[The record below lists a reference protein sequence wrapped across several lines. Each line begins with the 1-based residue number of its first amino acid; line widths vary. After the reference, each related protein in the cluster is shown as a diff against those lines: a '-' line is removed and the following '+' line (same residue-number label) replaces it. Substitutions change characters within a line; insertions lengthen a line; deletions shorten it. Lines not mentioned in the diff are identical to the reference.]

1 MELALVRVSQDP
13 GDQALCKNLGDQD
26 EQFRVSLE
34 RLSDDA
40 QEAISQYLEQ
50 LTEKERYELDEAYMQ
65 GVKDCM
71 HMLIEMEMFQRERS
85 A

>member
-1 MELALVRVSQDP
+1 
-13 GDQALCKNLGDQD
+13 
-26 EQFRVSLE
+26 
-34 RLSDDA
+34 LSDDE

>member
-34 RLSDDA
+34 RLSDDE
-40 QEAISQYLEQ
+40 QEAISQHLEQ

>member
-34 RLSDDA
+34 RLSDDE

>member
-13 GDQALCKNLGDQD
+13 GAQALCKNLGDQD

-34 RLSDDA
+34 RLSDDE

>member
-34 RLSDDA
+34 RLSDDE

-71 HMLIEMEMFQRERS
+71 HMLIEMELFQRERS

>member
-13 GDQALCKNLGDQD
+13 GDQALCKNLGEQD

-34 RLSDDA
+34 RLSDDE